1 MRWSAAA
8 VAAFLWAKMEVCEG
22 FVAAPPR
29 RPTLQSA
36 MSMNLVY
43 RNVKTADM
51 DAVAS
56 LCSEAFD
63 GPFAWHQ
70 ALAKQQSVKEYKA
83 QLSDRLTNMVQR
95 DAKHA
100 MVVALDGSEVVGFL
114 EVGML
119 PSPLANDD
127 DDAIVT
133 SAADATPPRSVWE
146 EAAEE
151 SRVSR
156 AEVPFLGNV
165 AVAPSHRRQGIGAR
179 LVRVG
184 MKVAEKWGDNELW
197 VAVEARNAPAI
208 SMYQKLAF
216 QVKVNE
222 EDQINRSMRRPPRLF
237 MRRMAASDSAGGSTS

>member
-1 MRWSAAA
+1 
-8 VAAFLWAKMEVCEG
+8 MEVCDG
-22 FVAAPPR
+22 FVATRPR

-36 MSMNLVY
+36 LSMNLVY

-127 DDAIVT
+127 DDAIDIA
-133 SAADATPPRSVWE
+133 AADATPPRSVWE
-146 EAAEE
+146 EVAEE

-237 MRRMAASDSAGGSTS
+237 MRRMAATDSAGGSTS